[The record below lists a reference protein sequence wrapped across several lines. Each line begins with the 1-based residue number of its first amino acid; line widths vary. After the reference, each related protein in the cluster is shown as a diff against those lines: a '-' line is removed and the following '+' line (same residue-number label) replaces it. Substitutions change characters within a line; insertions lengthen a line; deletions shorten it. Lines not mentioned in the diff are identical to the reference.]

1 MHSVAEQ
8 LVAVSP
14 EIDLNSATGNVFA
27 PIWEAPIRLEALS
40 RMAKLS
46 RVAPVFVSS
55 SSSSPAESV
64 Q

>member
-27 PIWEAPIRLEALS
+27 PTGEAPKS
-40 RMAKLS
+40 DWKK
-46 RVAPVFVSS
+46 P
-55 SSSSPAESV
+55 
-64 Q
+64 